1 MAGDTQVQARDPLLN
16 AGAPLPTQVRF
27 GPFEVDLR
35 ANQPRKHGIRIK
47 LQEKPFQFLALL
59 LERPGE
65 VVTREQLRDQL
76 WPSDTFVDF
85 EGSLNTAANRL
96 RHVLGD
102 SAEFPRFIETIPR
115 KGYRFIYPVAPVNS
129 TVVSAEALH
138 RAGSTGQAE
147 SIVGRPTRLW
157 RKFAIPALALSL
169 VALLIV
175 VAVALR
181 FTVQGWKTISQEPG
195 KIMLAVL
202 PFENLSGDP
211 QQEYFSDGLTDEMI
225 TQLGRLQPARLG
237 VIART
242 SAMQYKGRRQNL
254 AHVATELGVDYLLE
268 GSVRRSNGRVRIS
281 AQLVQARDQTQLWA
295 ESYERE
301 TSDVLAIQREVG
313 DRVARSLALELL
325 PAGETAR
332 ARGSSSNAAAYD
344 AYLRGR
350 YVWNRRTEEGL
361 RRSVEYFGQAIRLDP
376 NYAAAYAG
384 LADSYIVLAAW
395 FYMKPNEAYPKAEA
409 AAVKALEINES
420 LPEAHSSMGVIAW
433 EYHRDRARA
442 DKEFQLAL
450 QLNPGYATA
459 HQWYAEFLS
468 ADGRHEE
475 ALAAIHRARELDPLS
490 LIINSVVGYIY
501 YYARRY
507 DEAIVACR
515 KTLELDPDFGPAHL
529 YLSWIYIQKGMHDE
543 SAAERR
549 KAMARS
555 SLDNQNEAGY
565 QAAFKAE
572 GITGARRW
580 LVAERIKQSKREY
593 VPPYWIAVLYA
604 GLAEPDKAFEW
615 LEKAYRQN
623 DPSLTRIKV
632 DPKLDPIRS
641 DPRFASLV
649 KSMGLAP

>member
-1 MAGDTQVQARDPLLN
+1 MSGDTQVQVRDPMLN
-16 AGAPLPTQVRF
+16 AEAPIPSHVRF

-35 ANQPRKHGIRIK
+35 ANQLRKHGIRIK

-85 EGSLNTAANRL
+85 EGSLNTAVNRL
-96 RHVLGD
+96 RQALSD
-102 SAEFPRFIETIPR
+102 SAETPRFIETIPR
-115 KGYRFIYPVAPVNS
+115 KGYRFIYPLAPVNS
-129 TVVSAEALH
+129 TLVSAEPMNG
-138 RAGSTGQAE
+138 AGSTGRAE
-147 SIVGRPTRLW
+147 PIVGVPTQLW
-157 RKFAIPALALSL
+157 RKFAVPALSL

-175 VAVALR
+175 VAVALFSPVR
-181 FTVQGWKTISQEPG
+181 GWKTNVKEPE

-225 TQLGRLQPARLG
+225 TQLGRLQPTRLG

-242 SAMQYKGRRQNL
+242 SAMQYKGRRPNL
-254 AHVATELGVDYLLE
+254 AQVAAELGVDYLLE
-268 GSVRRSNGRVRIS
+268 GAVRRSNGRLRIS

-301 TSDVLAIQREVG
+301 TADVLAVQREVG
-313 DRVARSLALELL
+313 DRIARSLALELL
-325 PAGETAR
+325 PASETAR
-332 ARGSSSNAAAYD
+332 ARGSSSNPAAYD

-361 RRSVEYFGQAIRLDP
+361 RKSVEYFQQAIRLDP
-376 NYAAAYAG
+376 NYAAAHAG
-384 LADSYIVLAAW
+384 LADSYLVLASW
-395 FYMKPNEAYPKAEA
+395 FHMKPHEAYPKAEA
-409 AAVKALEINES
+409 AVVKALQIDES
-420 LPEAHSSMGVIAW
+420 LPEAHSSLAVIAW
-433 EYHRDRARA
+433 EFHRDRARA
-442 DKEFQLAL
+442 EKEFQLAL

-475 ALAAIHRARELDPLS
+475 ALAEIHRARELDPLS
-490 LIINSVVGYIY
+490 LIINSVVGYIQ

-507 DEAIVACR
+507 DQAIVACR
-515 KTLELDPDFGPAHL
+515 KALELDPDFGPAHL
-529 YLSWIYIQKGMHDE
+529 YLSWIYLQKGMHDE
-543 SAAERR
+543 AATERQL
-549 KAMARS
+549 AMARS
-555 SLDNQNEAGY
+555 SVDYQNEAGY
-565 QAAFKAE
+565 QAAFKAG
-572 GITGARRW
+572 GITGVRRW
-580 LVAERIKQSKREY
+580 LVAERLKQSQREY

-615 LEKAYRQN
+615 LEKAYQEK

-641 DPRFASLV
+641 DPRFASLL
-649 KSMGLAP
+649 KRMGLS